1 MNNTLETSLR
11 HAVALSQKQPSSN
24 DDIALSLQQN
34 AFSHLDLISQA
45 QGLIGGLK
53 DNAAQHKQA
62 IAMAIEGI
70 QIAYHVLSSQI
81 QEASFQRKQLVDEC
95 ENYLATFVIN
105 KDQEKEA
112 FSTEELAIQYYWE
125 LIQKECKS
133 FISYFGIQSQTQAQT
148 PKISRLSI
156 MPYFRMSQAL
166 PQKSLIL
173 SALEQHQHA
182 IYLFLKTSLPNDA
195 YYGDYKNSSSF
206 FLKMESF
213 WQSHNYLNRIRAP
226 LFIIN
231 SLANLLWNLEHPVDI
246 NTGISM
252 TLSESIAS
260 CKKAASFLNQ
270 LLDGYEHSLM
280 SQMDSQKRLKSYLF
294 QIELY
299 IKSLQSAFEY
309 ESLHELNIKDVSSS
323 MHRALRIMIKN
334 IIELMYQDQN
344 ACEHIVG
351 QLMYLGELL
360 MHSPNLVHKTFPQA
374 SVIEAL
380 NPIPCTLMDML
391 ILFCH
396 HKPQQRT
403 EIVER
408 LSLDPKKEIDTELA
422 RVLENIDN
430 KFLAPFEVIALKDEQ
445 TSCYRTSEQQVT
457 IAKQFIP
464 LITMIMAS
472 FACFDDTRTTAHIE
486 KKDILSDKK
495 QRELILKNAEDN
507 TYYQSDMSI
516 LLKNHS
522 ASLDKL
528 LKAQNQMLNLTQLMD
543 EIGSL
548 IIENQILL
556 QLKEFQHMVLDCL
569 KRTCKAYNELGIKL
583 IDIEKS
589 IHHDDTILRNEK
601 RIIQSLLDD
610 LTDTID
616 TIKKLIG
623 DLSTAMTCPGFTEE
637 QKLNMLE
644 KTVSIQELFAQIFHG
659 PIKVAHDVSIQQ
671 WIKDKPPSPKPRLI
685 TTPQPIEN
693 PEIVFPYRPVLYLIG
708 GLIASITAVN
718 FIFFAYSLIP
728 CFILLNS
735 GMLACYKGFTD
746 LKNHG
751 FFKTQIP
758 LQQIP
763 ASPSPV

>member
-1 MNNTLETSLR
+1 MNDKLEKSLR
-11 HAVALSQKQPSSN
+11 HAVALSQKQPTST

-34 AFSHLDLISQA
+34 AFSHFDLISQA
-45 QGLIGGLK
+45 QGMTGELI

-62 IAMAIEGI
+62 IAVAIEGI

-105 KDQEKEA
+105 KDQEKEE
-112 FSTEELAIQYYWE
+112 FSKEELAIQYYWE

-133 FISYFGIQSQTQAQT
+133 FISYFGIHSHTPTQT

-156 MPYFRMSQAL
+156 MPYFRMSQSL

-173 SALEQHQHA
+173 SALEQHQYA

-195 YYGDYKNSSSF
+195 YYDDYKNSYSF

-213 WQSHNYLNRIRAP
+213 WQSHNYLNRFRAP

-246 NTGISM
+246 NTGLSL
-252 TLSESIAS
+252 TLSESIAI
-260 CKKAASFLNQ
+260 CKKASSFLNQ
-270 LLDGYEHSLM
+270 LLDDYDHSLM
-280 SQMDSQKRLKSYLF
+280 CQMDSQKRLKSYLF

-299 IKSLQSAFEY
+299 IKSLRTAFEY
-309 ESLHELNIKDVSSS
+309 ESLHELNIKDVSNS

-360 MHSPNLVHKTFPQA
+360 MHSPSLIHKTFPQPA
-374 SVIEAL
+374 AIEGL

-403 EIVER
+403 KIVER
-408 LSLDPKKEIDTELA
+408 LGQDPKKEIDTELA

-430 KFLAPFEVIALKDEQ
+430 KFFTPFEVIALKDEK
-445 TSCYRTSEQQVT
+445 TRCYRTSEQQAT

-472 FACFDDTRTTAHIE
+472 FACFDDTRTTEYIE

-495 QRELILKNAEDN
+495 QRELILKMTQDN

-516 LLKNHS
+516 LLKNKS
-522 ASLDKL
+522 ASLNKL
-528 LKAQNQMLNLTQLMD
+528 LQAQNQMLNLTQLMD

-548 IIENQILL
+548 ILENQILL

-569 KRTCKAYNELGIKL
+569 KRTCKAYNELGIEL
-583 IDIEKS
+583 TDIEKS

-610 LTDTID
+610 LAGTID

-644 KTVSIQELFAQIFHG
+644 KTVSIQELFVQIFHG
-659 PIKVAHDVSIQQ
+659 PIKIAHNVSIQQ
-671 WIKDKPPSPKPRLI
+671 WIKDKPASTKPRL
-685 TTPQPIEN
+685 TVTPQRIEN
-693 PEIVFPYRPVLYLIG
+693 PEMVFPYRPVLFLIG

-718 FIFFAYSLIP
+718 FIFLAYPLIP

-751 FFKTQIP
+751 FFKPQIP

-763 ASPSPV
+763 ASPSPI